1 MLPLILFV
9 IPLALHFAALQFAL
23 LILLGFSLLELFAY
37 RFVNAFFGVV
47 HAT

>member
-9 IPLALHFAALQFAL
+9 VPLALHFAALQFAL

-37 RFVNAFFGVV
+37 RFVNTLFRVM
-47 HAT
+47 HAP